1 MSTTPSPKKKS
12 EYLGDLT
19 ASEIKLILASV
30 LCMSGKLGTL
40 DDDHDGSNAK
50 GKSPAKTRAKK
61 RGGKVLDSQLEPEPE
76 IKTEA
81 KPGESAKNAVKIEVE
96 SGESSDSPVKVEA
109 DTDTKIKLQP
119 TD

>member
-1 MSTTPSPKKKS
+1 MV
-12 EYLGDLT
+12 EDQ
-19 ASEIKLILASV
+19 
-30 LCMSGKLGTL
+30 LGTL

>member
-19 ASEIKLILASV
+19 ASEIKLILAN
-30 LCMSGKLGTL
+30 
-40 DDDHDGSNAK
+40 DDHDGSNAK